1 MKFLE
6 VDLFITFISA
16 NTIAEESNN
25 IYINLDI
32 VMLSRCLSN
41 CLLSIIN
48 IIYYNVG
55 EYHQYK
61 N

>member
-16 NTIAEESNN
+16 NTIDEKIIN

-32 VMLSRCLSN
+32 VMLSLCLSN
-41 CLLSIIN
+41 YLLSIIN
-48 IIYYNVG
+48 IIYYNVR
-55 EYHQYK
+55 EYHQY
-61 N
+61 

>member
-16 NTIAEESNN
+16 NKMAEKSIN

-32 VMLSRCLSN
+32 IILGLFLPNS
-41 CLLSIIN
+41 LLSIIN
-48 IIYYNVG
+48 IIYYNV
-55 EYHQYK
+55 EAYHQYK
-61 N
+61 Y